1 MVNNI
6 FLLILLFFTIL
17 LSVILLLNNMWL
29 KIQYKDA
36 MTRIIQMQINAT
48 TTNSFLLDKLNNKG
62 KEESVKTD
70 VQEGFINFLNQSRE
84 SAFEYIENVQ
94 NTINNVVTDLGPIVE
109 FHDKYGAI
117 FDTDTRNQMQVV
129 SNSFHELKKLIPEE
143 VDLDKA

>member
-1 MVNNI
+1 MQNSWLI
-6 FLLILLFFTIL
+6 FLLIFTTA
-17 LSVILLLNNMWL
+17 LSIVTVLKNLWL
-29 KIQYKDA
+29 KFQYADA
-36 MTRIIQMQINAT
+36 LNKILQMQLDAT
-48 TTNSFLLDKLNNKG
+48 TANSFLLDKLKDKD

-94 NTINNVVTDLGPIVE
+94 STLGNVVTDLSPIVE

-129 SNSFHELKKLIPEE
+129 SNSFRELKKLIPEE

>member
-1 MVNNI
+1 MLR
-6 FLLILLFFTIL
+6 FQYHEA
-17 LSVILLLNNMWL
+17 LSQVF
-29 KIQYKDA
+29 
-36 MTRIIQMQINAT
+36 QMQMDAT
-48 TTNSFLLDKLNNKG
+48 TTNSFLLDKLKDRD

-94 NTINNVVTDLGPIVE
+94 STLGNVVTNLSPIVE

-129 SNSFHELKKLIPEE
+129 SSSFRELKKLIPEE

>member
-1 MVNNI
+1 MQNSWLI
-6 FLLILLFFTIL
+6 FLLIFTTA
-17 LSVILLLNNMWL
+17 LSIVTVLKNLWL
-29 KIQYKDA
+29 KFQYADA
-36 MTRIIQMQINAT
+36 LNKILQMQLDAT
-48 TTNSFLLDKLNNKG
+48 TTNAFLLDKLKDKD
-62 KEESVKTD
+62 KEDSVKTD

-94 NTINNVVTDLGPIVE
+94 STLGNVVTDLSPIVE

-129 SNSFHELKKLIPEE
+129 SHSFRELKKLIPEE

>member
-1 MVNNI
+1 MQNNWLI
-6 FLLILLFFTIL
+6 FLLIFTTA
-17 LSVILLLNNMWL
+17 LSIVTVLKNLWL
-29 KIQYKDA
+29 KFQYADA
-36 MTRIIQMQINAT
+36 LSKILQMQLDAT
-48 TTNSFLLDKLNNKG
+48 TTNSFLLDKLKDKD

-94 NTINNVVTDLGPIVE
+94 STLGNVVTNLSPIVE

-129 SNSFHELKKLIPEE
+129 SNSFRELKRLIPEE

>member
-1 MVNNI
+1 MQNSWLI
-6 FLLILLFFTIL
+6 FLLIFTTELSIVAIL
-17 LSVILLLNNMWL
+17 KNLWL
-29 KIQYKDA
+29 KFQYADA
-36 MTRIIQMQINAT
+36 LNKILQMQLDAT
-48 TTNSFLLDKLNNKG
+48 TTNAFLLDKLKDKD

-94 NTINNVVTDLGPIVE
+94 STLGNVVTDLSPIVE

-129 SNSFHELKKLIPEE
+129 SNSFRELKKLIPEE

>member
-1 MVNNI
+1 MQNSWLI
-6 FLLILLFFTIL
+6 FLLIFTTA
-17 LSVILLLNNMWL
+17 LSIVTVLRNLWL
-29 KIQYKDA
+29 KFQYADA
-36 MTRIIQMQINAT
+36 LNKILQMQLDAAT
-48 TTNSFLLDKLNNKG
+48 TNAFLLDKLKDKD

-94 NTINNVVTDLGPIVE
+94 STLGNVVTDLSPIVE

-129 SNSFHELKKLIPEE
+129 SNSFRELKKLIPEE

>member
-1 MVNNI
+1 MQNSWLI
-6 FLLILLFFTIL
+6 FLLIFTTA
-17 LSVILLLNNMWL
+17 LSIVTVLKNLWL
-29 KIQYKDA
+29 KFQYADA
-36 MTRIIQMQINAT
+36 LNKILQMQLDAT
-48 TTNSFLLDKLNNKG
+48 TTNAFLLDKLKDKD
-62 KEESVKTD
+62 KEDSVKTD

-94 NTINNVVTDLGPIVE
+94 KTLSNVVTELSPIVE

-129 SNSFHELKKLIPEE
+129 SNSFRELKKLIPEE